1 MKKIALAIIM
11 AMLGTVSF
19 ANDVYIE
26 QVGDTSTVNIT
37 QDGTGNRIGDSASPT
52 YFGGGSNTV
61 TVNQIGTS
69 NQLDA
74 IVNGASTETTV
85 NTTGSGNIQTI
96 TCGTILNASCSGSII
111 RQTVTGDD
119 NTITQSLGSGAN
131 HDSRITVLGDS
142 NTITHTSTST
152 GATTMALSV
161 TGSTNTIGITQSGTT
176 AQSINVTA
184 TGSGS
189 TINVTQSN

>member
-1 MKKIALAIIM
+1 MKKIAIAIIM
-11 AMLGTVSF
+11 ALLGTVSF

-26 QVGDTSTVNIT
+26 QVGDSSTVNIT

-61 TVNQIGTS
+61 TINQVGAS

-74 IVNGASTETTV
+74 IVNGASTQTVV

-96 TCGTILNASCSGSII
+96 TCGTTLNASCSGSYIK
-111 RQTVTGDD
+111 QEVTGDD
-119 NTITQSLGSGAN
+119 NTITQALGAGGN
-131 HDSRITVLGDS
+131 HDSRITVVGDS
-142 NTITHTSTST
+142 NTITHTSSAT

-184 TGSGS
+184 TGSNS